1 MLNFI
6 VDISKLQM
14 LGDGLGKP
22 YYFQDIVLELK
33 KFWASRGCVVLH
45 SFDEQVGA
53 GTLSPFTAIY
63 TLKKDE
69 WNCCYEQYSR
79 RPTDGRFG
87 QNPNRLCGY
96 YQFQVIL
103 KPSPADV
110 LDIYLKSLD
119 TIGIDVKNND
129 IRFVEDD
136 WQNPSIGA
144 SGLGWE
150 VWLNGMEATQF
161 TYMKQIGGIAFDK
174 IPAEITYGLER
185 LAMCVQ
191 GKDNLFDLEYAPGVS
206 YKDVFY
212 DFEVDYSNYYQKQA
226 DTDIIFKNFEDCRRE
241 AARLTELKNTF
252 AAFEHCLKASNF
264 LNILDARGVLSQND
278 RAAYILKIRELVKAV
293 LQNSISN

>member
-1 MLNFI
+1 MDNNK
-6 VDISKLQM
+6 S
-14 LGDGLGKP
+14 KP
-22 YYFQDIVLELK
+22 YFFQDIILELK
-33 KFWASRGCVVLH
+33 KFWSQRGCIILH
-45 SFDEQVGA
+45 SHDEQVGA
-53 GTLSPFTAIY
+53 GTLSPFTTIS
-63 TLKKDE
+63 TLKNDE

-87 QNPNRLCGY
+87 ENPNRLCGY

-103 KPSPADV
+103 KPSPSDV
-110 LDIYLKSLD
+110 LDIYLQSLD
-119 TIGIDVKNND
+119 AIGINIKQND

-174 IPAEITYGLER
+174 IPAEITYGVER

-191 GKDNLFDLEYAPGVS
+191 GKDNIFDLEYAKGIK

-212 DFEVDYSNYYQKQA
+212 DIEVDYSNYYQKQA
-226 DTDIIFKNFEDCRRE
+226 DTELIFNYFNDACKEVV
-241 AARLTELKNTF
+241 RLCDLQNTY
-252 AAFEHCLKASNF
+252 AAFEFCLKASNY
-264 LNILDARGVLSQND
+264 LNILDARGVLSQNQ
-278 RAAYILKIRELVKAV
+278 RASYILQIRDLVKSV
-293 LQNSISN
+293 LQNVINQK

>member
-1 MLNFI
+1 MDNNK
-6 VDISKLQM
+6 S
-14 LGDGLGKP
+14 KP
-22 YYFQDIVLELK
+22 YFFQDIILELK
-33 KFWASRGCVVLH
+33 KFWSQRGCIILH
-45 SFDEQVGA
+45 SHDEQVGA
-53 GTLSPFTAIY
+53 GTLSPFTTIS
-63 TLKKDE
+63 TLKNDE

-87 QNPNRLCGY
+87 ENPNRLCGY

-103 KPSPADV
+103 KPSPSDI
-110 LDIYLKSLD
+110 LDIYLQSLD
-119 TIGIDVKNND
+119 AIGINIKQND

-174 IPAEITYGLER
+174 IPAEITYGVER

-191 GKDNLFDLEYAPGVS
+191 GKDNIFDIDYANGIK

-212 DFEVDYSNYYQKQA
+212 DMEVDYSNYYQKQA
-226 DTDIIFKNFEDCRRE
+226 DTELIFKYFSDACKE
-241 AARLTELKNTF
+241 AVRLCNLKNTY
-252 AAFEHCLKASNF
+252 AAFEFCLKASNY
-264 LNILDARGVLSQND
+264 LNILDARGVLSQNQ
-278 RAAYILKIRELVKAV
+278 RASYILQIRDLVKSV
-293 LQNSISN
+293 LQNVVNHK